1 MTTLTPA
8 PSQIMEDEAAVRQ
21 VYHAKSLHKSVA
33 KTTDWRQWKGVK
45 IENNRVIEVN
55 VARLK
60 AKMEFPL
67 AASRLSALTALI
79 MNNNRIHG
87 CIPSELCRLKSL
99 RRLWLQ
105 QNQLAGRIPR
115 EIGDLVSLEQLWLNQ
130 NQLEGTIPESIAQME
145 NLSQLYVYENKLG
158 GALPLAMSRFD
169 KKNIRTKRN
178 HGFVIGNDT
187 DSVLDLHTL
196 DLSDYELERRRPGRD
211 LHAREFEAAAAQQE
225 PSGRLPPVRGGRDE
239 GARLPGRPLRQRGL
253 HALADVS
260 AVLGV
265 TALDLSDCELRGEV
279 PAAIVQLV
287 NLKELDLSRNA
298 LTSLPASIGELRLKK
313 LKMAGNDTLCEPPL
327 RVATLGMGA
336 IRRYFAASERSRP
349 GSSAGSL
356 PPAVS
361 RPGSPRRRRFSAG
374 DQAHQFEDRPL
385 PFIPPLPG
393 ASTADAPAAAVR
405 RRISRHVSGRISPRS
420 RPPRHPVMKPI
431 LRLD

>member
-8 PSQIMEDEAAVRQ
+8 PSQIMEDEAAVRL

-33 KTTDWRQWKGVK
+33 KTADWRQWKGVK

-87 CIPSELCRLKSL
+87 CIPSELCQLKSL

-130 NQLEGTIPESIAQME
+130 NQLEGTIPPSIAQME

-158 GALPLAMSRFD
+158 GALPLAISRFD
-169 KKNIRTKRN
+169 KKSIRTKRN
-178 HGFVIGNDT
+178 KGFTLGSDT
-187 DSVLDLHTL
+187 DSVLDLQTL
-196 DLSDYELERRRPGRD
+196 DLSDYELSGAVPVEICKLVNLKTLLLNKNRLGGCLPYEIGVMKAHGCRVD
-211 LHAREFEAAAAQQE
+211 LSDNVGFTLS
-225 PSGRLPPVRGGRDE
+225 P
-239 GARLPGRPLRQRGL
+239 
-253 HALADVS
+253 DVS
-260 AVLGV
+260 AVIGV
-265 TALDLSDCELRGEV
+265 TVLDLSDCELSGNV
-279 PAAIVQLV
+279 PASIIQLA

-298 LTSLPASIGELRLKK
+298 LTTLPASICELRLKK
-313 LKMAGNDTLCEPPL
+313 LKVAGNETLCEPPL

-336 IRRYFAASERSRP
+336 IRRYFASSESSRP

-361 RPGSPRRRRFSAG
+361 RPGSSAEKTLLPP
-374 DQAHQFEDRPL
+374 ACKPAKFEDRPL
-385 PFIPPLPG
+385 ASTSELPPLPG
-393 ASTADAPAAAVR
+393 AS
-405 RRISRHVSGRISPRS
+405 
-420 RPPRHPVMKPI
+420 PPRT
-431 LRLD
+431 RLPLL